1 MRDVLDSKKARDAWK
16 DFPYPLPGEKV
27 FMGFISKGAPAF
39 SIPGT
44 WVWNKDHYVK
54 ISDEGTSYLFAKLV
68 FRYDGRYYEW
78 APLMD
83 RGTLRI
89 HYFIRIPE

>member
-1 MRDVLDSKKARDAWK
+1 MKSELSSRRAQDAWI
-16 DFPYPLPGEKV
+16 DFPYALPGEKV
-27 FMGFISKGAPAF
+27 FMGFISKGAPVF

-44 WVWNKDHYVK
+44 WVWNKDHYAK
-54 ISDEGTSYLFAKLV
+54 ISDEGISHLSAKMV
-68 FRYDGRYYEW
+68 FRHNGRYYEW